1 MQDLSKANLRTFCAM
16 LNRALRIFS
25 QLLKPGSSKKT
36 HRAEVT
42 PQGYMLYDHAMSGRS
57 GGGTALLCR
66 DSISVTRIAA
76 GEKKSFDFS
85 EWIILGRGSRKVR
98 VVVVYRLQYSSSHPV
113 SVNVF
118 FEEFSAYL
126 DSIILSSEPLLITG
140 DFNIH
145 VDVVG
150 DPVRANSMLL
160 RQLTNRG
167 THWI

>member
-1 MQDLSKANLRTFCAM
+1 
-16 LNRALRIFS
+16 
-25 QLLKPGSSKKT
+25 
-36 HRAEVT
+36 
-42 PQGYMLYDHAMSGRS
+42 MLYDHARSGRS

-76 GEKKSFDFS
+76 SEKKSFEFS

-98 VVVVYRLQYSSSHPV
+98 VVVVYRLQYSSHPV
-113 SVNVF
+113 SVDVF

-167 THWI
+167 EHWI